1 MMKGEKA
8 LEKVSQSAHRPIND
22 FSKLQLHEVAA
33 DELQLLSIILGQTF
47 VTIFVEIDLASD
59 ERDKSSVGRAIP
71 DVSQISKLY
80 ILAHVSES
88 WSIGALEAFLV
99 KVVV

>member
-1 MMKGEKA
+1 LIKGEEA
-8 LEKVSQSAHRPIND
+8 LEEVPQRAHRPIND
-22 FSKLQLHEVAA
+22 FSKLQLHEVAT
-33 DELQLLSIILGQTF
+33 DELQLLTIILGQTL
-47 VTIFVEIDLASD
+47 VTVFIEINLASNELD
-59 ERDKSSVGRAIP
+59 ESSVGRAIP

-88 WSIGALEAFLV
+88 WGIGALEAFLV